1 MKWTVKTYWFPYAL
15 SNLALDLARA
25 TNGGTDAYRWDSD
38 RKLRIPMES
47 GSHRVFEIKNHTTV
61 VAWDEDGSGYLDQ
74 LLMATFAS
82 RMAVM
87 SQSGSRRYQ
96 KK

>member
-1 MKWTVKTYWFPYAL
+1 
-15 SNLALDLARA
+15 
-25 TNGGTDAYRWDSD
+25 
-38 RKLRIPMES
+38 MES

-61 VAWDEDGSGYLDQ
+61 VAWDEDGSGEISCPTVTYYRVGLIDGGHLDQ

-87 SQSGSRRYQ
+87 GQSGRRSYQ